1 MFKLKDYGEKNTP
14 RIVKELTLGGRRCIF
29 KATLDGRH
37 YSHYWYAVMFP
48 QSHSV
53 HKENVSEINSSHQI
67 HKHLSLNKLIKSDFK
82 DSVMQWGLQI
92 EQCTVFII
100 QAWGKSNAVIKC

>member
-1 MFKLKDYGEKNTP
+1 M
-14 RIVKELTLGGRRCIF
+14 F

-92 EQCTVFII
+92 EQCTVFITR
-100 QAWGKSNAVIKC
+100 AWGKSNALLNVSGSPGMLN